1 MLDLLTVNKLQ
12 KFDSYHLKSHGFL
25 IGVDEAGRG
34 SLAGPVVA
42 GACLISRV
50 FFESQMALKQSS
62 QINDSKKLSTHTRD
76 RQYEVMESLK
86 QQSLINFT
94 TASAS
99 VREISDLNILGAT
112 RLAMRRA
119 IERIIKSVKSPEFP
133 EKLHSDVYSGMDYSI
148 KIIVD
153 GRPLKPFPFVH
164 EGVVK
169 GDEKSL
175 VIAMASISAKVN
187 RDREMEQL
195 ATSYPQYGFD
205 QHKGYG
211 TVDHCVAIK
220 VFGPASVHRELFLR
234 KIIKA

>member
-1 MLDLLTVNKLQ
+1 MNKLQ
-12 KFDSYHLKSHGFL
+12 KFDNNHLKSHGFL

-42 GACLISRV
+42 GACLISRM
-50 FFESQMALKQSS
+50 FFESKIALKQSA
-62 QINDSKKLSTHTRD
+62 QINDSKKLSTDIRD
-76 RQYEVMESLK
+76 RQYEVMESL
-86 QQSLINFT
+86 QQQGLIDFS

-119 IERIIKSVKSPEFP
+119 VERIIKSINGSEFP
-133 EKLHSDVYSGMDYSI
+133 EKLLSNAFLGMDYST

-153 GRPLKPFPFVH
+153 GRPLKPFPYEH

-175 VIAMASISAKVN
+175 VIAMASILAKVN
-187 RDREMEQL
+187 RDQEMEQL
-195 ATSYPQYGFD
+195 ATRYPQYGFD

-211 TVDHCVAIK
+211 TVDHRAALK
-220 VFGPASVHRELFLR
+220 VFGPTSVHRKLFLR
-234 KIIKA
+234 KIIKT

>member
-1 MLDLLTVNKLQ
+1 MNKLQ
-12 KFDSYHLKSHGFL
+12 KFDNNHLKSHGFL

-42 GACLISRV
+42 GACLISRM
-50 FFESQMALKQSS
+50 FFESKMALKQSA
-62 QINDSKKLSTHTRD
+62 QINDSKKLSTYTRD
-76 RQYEVMESLK
+76 KQYEVMESLK
-86 QQSLINFT
+86 QQGLIDFS

-99 VREISDLNILGAT
+99 VGEISDLNILGAT
-112 RLAMRRA
+112 RLAMHRVV
-119 IERIIKSVKSPEFP
+119 ERIIKSIKGLEFSK
-133 EKLHSDVYSGMDYSI
+133 KLHSDAFLGMDYST

-153 GRPLKPFPFVH
+153 GRPLKPFPYEH

-211 TVDHCVAIK
+211 TADHRAVIKAI
-220 VFGPASVHRELFLR
+220 GPTSVHRKLFLR
-234 KIIKA
+234 KIIKT